1 MVVAG
6 GWSGISRAGNGRMK
20 RETEQDLM
28 LDERESI
35 ALPIVARGPEA
46 LEPSAA
52 GNLENSSS
60 RAASALG
67 WSLTVEAQTTE
78 FNDVLRAQ
86 I

>member
-1 MVVAG
+1 
-6 GWSGISRAGNGRMK
+6 MK

-28 LDERESI
+28 FDERGSI
-35 ALPIVARGPEA
+35 ALPLFARGSEV
-46 LEPSAA
+46 LEPSSA
-52 GNLENSSS
+52 GILENSSS

-67 WSLTVEAQTTE
+67 CSLTVEAQTTE